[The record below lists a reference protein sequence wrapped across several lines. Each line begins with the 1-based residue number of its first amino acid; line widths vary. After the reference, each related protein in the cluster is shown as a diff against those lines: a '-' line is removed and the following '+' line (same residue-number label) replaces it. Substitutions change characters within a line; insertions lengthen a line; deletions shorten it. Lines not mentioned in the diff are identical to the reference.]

1 MATGYEDIDSLMNQQ
16 NNLLNE
22 QQKKQAD
29 LINQQT
35 QIQTDELN
43 HEKAKIDKDV
53 EKTTSGLYTNWQKQA
68 NQYGVQAE
76 QLAQQGLSNSG
87 YAETTKTALYNTYQ
101 RNVTETLNNARDL
114 KSDYDFKI
122 AQARQQGSVQQAQAA
137 LDLYKQRAE
146 LLTQNYELRQNREQY
161 LYQKERDKI
170 SDNQWQKTFDEQVRQ
185 NEIENQWKQKNY
197 DYQQQ
202 RDKVSDSQWIQS
214 FDYQKQRDNISDNQ
228 WQQNFNYQKQ
238 RDNVSDSQW
247 WQSFNYQKSRDAV
260 SDSQWQKQYELSKKA
275 AASSK
280 SSRSTS
286 KSSGKRS
293 KSSKSSSGGGLKV
306 NSSNNTEVTK
316 LSNDIIAVKKP
327 DGSYATL
334 NITPNATDK
343 QIYEWGKKQGV
354 DLRDYGLDLKV

>member
-1 MATGYEDIDSLMNQQ
+1 MATGYEDIDDLMNQQ

-43 HEKAKIDKDV
+43 HEKEKIDKDV
-53 EKTTSGLYTNWQKQA
+53 NKTTSGLYTNWQKQT

-76 QLAQQGLSNSG
+76 QLAQQGLANSG
-87 YAETTKTALYNTYQ
+87 YSETTKTALYNTYQ
-101 RNVTETLNNARDL
+101 KNVTDTLNNARDL

-122 AQARQQGSVQQAQAA
+122 TQARQQGSVQQAQAA
-137 LDLYKQRAE
+137 LDLYKQQAE

-161 LYQKERDKI
+161 LYQQERDKV

-185 NEIENQWKQKNY
+185 NEIENQWKQKKY
-197 DYQQQ
+197 DYQKT
-202 RDKVSDSQWIQS
+202 RDTISDNQWQTS
-214 FDYQKQRDNISDNQ
+214 FDYQKQRDNVSDNQ
-228 WQQNFNYQKQ
+228 WQTSFNYQKQ
-238 RDNVSDSQW
+238 
-247 WQSFNYQKSRDAV
+247 RDAV

-306 NSSNNTEVTK
+306 NSSNNTK
-316 LSNDIIAVKKP
+316 SNQYTAKDVIANMKVLQGPNTNGAVKDGISGKTFSSP
-327 DGSYATL
+327 DALL
-334 NITPNATDK
+334 N
-343 QIYEWGKKQGV
+343 YYGYVGV
-354 DLRDYGLDLKV
+354 N

>member
-43 HEKAKIDKDV
+43 HEKEKIDKDV

-76 QLAQQGLSNSG
+76 QLAQQGLANSG

-101 RNVTETLNNARDL
+101 KNVTDTLNNARDL
-114 KSDYDFKI
+114 KSDCDFKI

-161 LYQKERDKI
+161 LYQKERDKV

-202 RDKVSDSQWIQS
+202 RDKVSDSQWQTS
-214 FDYQKQRDNISDNQ
+214 FD
-228 WQQNFNYQKQ
+228 YQKQ

-316 LSNDIIAVKKP
+316 LSNDIIAVKKT

>member
-1 MATGYEDIDSLMNQQ
+1 MATGYEDIDNLMNQQ

-43 HEKAKIDKDV
+43 HEKEKIDKDV
-53 EKTTSGLYTNWQKQA
+53 EKTTSGLYTGWQKQS

-76 QLAQQGLSNSG
+76 QLAQQGLANSG

-101 RNVTETLNNARDL
+101 KNVTDTLNNARDL

-161 LYQKERDKI
+161 LYQKERDKV

-202 RDKVSDSQWIQS
+202 RDKVSDSQWSQS

-228 WQQNFNYQKQ
+228 WQQNFDYQKQ

-275 AASSK
+275 VASSK

-306 NSSNNTEVTK
+306 NSSNNTK
-316 LSNDIIAVKKP
+316 SNQYTAKDVIANMKVLQGPNTNGAVKDGISGKTFSSP
-327 DGSYATL
+327 DALL
-334 NITPNATDK
+334 N
-343 QIYEWGKKQGV
+343 YYGYVGV
-354 DLRDYGLDLKV
+354 N

>member
-1 MATGYEDIDSLMNQQ
+1 MATGYEDIDNLMNQQ

-76 QLAQQGLSNSG
+76 QLAQQGLANSG

-101 RNVTETLNNARDL
+101 KNVTDTLNNAREL

-122 AQARQQGSVQQAQAA
+122 AQARQQESVQQAQAA

-161 LYQKERDKI
+161 LYQKERDKV

-202 RDKVSDSQWIQS
+202 
-214 FDYQKQRDNISDNQ
+214 
-228 WQQNFNYQKQ
+228 
-238 RDNVSDSQW
+238 
-247 WQSFNYQKSRDAV
+247 RDAV

-286 KSSGKRS
+286 KSSGKSS

-306 NSSNNTEVTK
+306 NSSGNEETKQYTAKEVIANMKVLQGPNT
-316 LSNDIIAVKKP
+316 NGAVKDGISGKTFSSP
-327 DGSYATL
+327 DALL
-334 NITPNATDK
+334 N
-343 QIYEWGKKQGV
+343 YYGYVGV
-354 DLRDYGLDLKV
+354 N